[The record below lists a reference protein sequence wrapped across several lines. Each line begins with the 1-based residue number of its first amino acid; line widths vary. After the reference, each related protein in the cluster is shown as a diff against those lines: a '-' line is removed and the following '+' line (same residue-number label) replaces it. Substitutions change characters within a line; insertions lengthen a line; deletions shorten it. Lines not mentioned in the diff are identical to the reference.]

1 MKSILCIALF
11 ALSLVPACLKAQI
24 EAGSAIIITIQ
35 GVPISEQGRINATYP
50 VSERGFITMW
60 HVGSI
65 KAIGLQP
72 DVLARQIED
81 LSRIAEIYTSPT
93 IQILADSSDRLTQQ
107 VITVGGKVRVPG
119 PKPYSRNMTLYAAV
133 MAAGGPTEFG
143 ALNRVSLYRN
153 NKRYVYDLSKG
164 SHKLLKVFPRDTI
177 VIPQKNWFG
186 R

>member
-24 EAGSAIIITIQ
+24 EAGAAIIITIQ
-35 GVPISEQGRINATYP
+35 GVPVGEQGRINATYP

-65 KAIGLQP
+65 KAAGLQP
-72 DVLARQIED
+72 DVLARQIES
-81 LSRIAEIYTSPT
+81 LYRTAQIYTSPT

-153 NKRYVYDLSKG
+153 NKRYIYDLSKG